1 MNDLLPQDD
10 SGDESSSSHNYP
22 AIPDPRVAKLLDEM
36 KLVYTIC
43 PETAVYRVNYRC
55 HNGQTQKVIVE
66 SITEEVDDCEVR
78 FLSSGGILLKGEL
91 DLPLAHFL
99 LRANYFLIFGSWTII
114 PDRNQDIQAVLK
126 VAVATTLS
134 TTRFAFMLEMVA
146 EMANSAPGEYEE
158 FCKREF

>member
-1 MNDLLPQDD
+1 
-10 SGDESSSSHNYP
+10 
-22 AIPDPRVAKLLDEM
+22 
-36 KLVYTIC
+36 
-43 PETAVYRVNYRC
+43 
-55 HNGQTQKVIVE
+55 
-66 SITEEVDDCEVR
+66 
-78 FLSSGGILLKGEL
+78 LS
-91 DLPLAHFL
+91 LAHFL